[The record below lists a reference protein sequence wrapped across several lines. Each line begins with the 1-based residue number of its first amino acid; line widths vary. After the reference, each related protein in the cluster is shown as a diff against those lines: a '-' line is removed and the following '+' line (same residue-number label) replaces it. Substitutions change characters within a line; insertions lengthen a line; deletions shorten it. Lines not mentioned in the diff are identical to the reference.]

1 MQFNFECYLYLVVY
15 MIVRFQF
22 MMLTELQLIIFS
34 AIDLLVDVCAYGFA
48 CLLASCDYSA
58 EVELD
63 CPHFIPIEVQILC
76 FKLQD
81 VLANLDIQF
90 FCYVSRH
97 NVYLD
102 AQQKLYI
109 YVCQNG
115 LQFGTERVVPQSL
128 FPSFFSFCVKS
139 VMPHVKTLLYQ
150 VKFRWPDRFAF

>member
-63 CPHFIPIEVQILC
+63 CPHFIPIEVQILPLFQITGRFGKPRYIVFLLC
-76 FKLQD
+76 
-81 VLANLDIQF
+81 IQTQRL
-90 FCYVSRH
+90 SRCIAKA
-97 NVYLD
+97 VYLCMS
-102 AQQKLYI
+102 KRPTIWNRESSTLEL
-109 YVCQNG
+109 V
-115 LQFGTERVVPQSL
+115 
-128 FPSFFSFCVKS
+128 SFFF
-139 VMPHVKTLLYQ
+139 LLLC
-150 VKFRWPDRFAF
+150 